1 MKDSILFQ
9 AFVFLSAAVVAV
21 PLSKRLGFGSVL
33 GYLIAGICIGPAAL
47 NLVGSPKQV
56 EHFAEFG
63 VVLMLFLIG
72 IELRPSLL
80 WRLRVPILGLG
91 GLQVSG
97 VAVLVFAIAIG
108 FGIAWKSA
116 IAVGLILAMSS
127 TAIVLQSLAERGE
140 LKLSAGQSCFSV
152 LLFQDIAVIP
162 ILALLPL
169 LGTNAVEQHGLISHL
184 PAWQRALATLG
195 AVSFIVFAGR
205 ILLRHV
211 FRYVAATRLREV
223 FTELTLLLMVAVT
236 LLMESVGLSAA
247 LGAFLGGVLLA
258 DSEYRHQIEADL
270 DPFKGV
276 LLGLFFTAVG
286 AGIDFALVAKNPGL
300 ILGLV
305 GGLIAL
311 KFAVQLFLGRMFKL
325 DCGQSMLFAVALAQG
340 GEFCFV
346 LFNFAQ
352 SAGVLSGEIT
362 KPLTAVVALTMAIT
376 PLMFVLNDRVL
387 QPWFGNC
394 KKSGAEREPD
404 QIPDEENEVIL
415 AGFGRFGH
423 IVGRLLRANG
433 IGCTVLEN
441 DPEQIDLLARFG
453 LKSYYGDATRPEL
466 LAAAGAAKA
475 KVFISTIAD
484 PEKSIRLV
492 HAVQQEFPHLRIFAR
507 AVSRQ
512 HAYDLLRAGVDHVY
526 RETLASALDL
536 GVAALRDLGF
546 RGVQAVRA
554 ARLFKEH
561 DEASLRDLAVHTGDE
576 KSYVRRA
583 RQHMENLERVL
594 EADRKRDANP
604 PDDAAWEI
612 GTAEE
617 EQRRKAGEERAQ

>member
-1 MKDSILFQ
+1 MKDSFLFQ
-9 AFVFLSAAVVAV
+9 AFVFLAAAVIAV
-21 PLSKRLGFGSVL
+21 PIAKRLGFGSVL

-47 NLVGSPKQV
+47 NLVGSPKNV

-80 WRLRVPILGLG
+80 WRLRIPILGLG

-97 VAVLVFAIAIG
+97 VAVLLFVLAIIAG
-108 FGIAWKSA
+108 LAWKSA
-116 IAVGLILAMSS
+116 LAVGLILAMSS

-140 LKLSAGQSCFSV
+140 LKLNAGQSAFSV

-169 LGTNAVEQHGLISHL
+169 LGTNAVESHGLIAHL
-184 PAWQRALATLG
+184 PGWQRALATLG
-195 AVSFIVFAGR
+195 AVAFIVFAGR

-223 FTELTLLLMVAVT
+223 FTELTLLLMVGIT
-236 LLMESVGLSAA
+236 LIMEAVGLSAA

-270 DPFKGV
+270 DPFKGI

-286 AGIDFALVAKNPGL
+286 AGIDFALVAAKPGL

-305 GGLIAL
+305 AGLIAV
-311 KFAVQLFLGRMFKL
+311 KFTVQLVLGRIFKL
-325 DCGQSMLFAVALAQG
+325 DCGQSILFAVALAQG

-346 LFNFAQ
+346 IFNFAQ
-352 SAGVLSGEIT
+352 SVGALSSDVT
-362 KPLTAVVALTMAIT
+362 KPLTAVVALTMAMT
-376 PLMFVLNDRVL
+376 PLLFVLNDRVL

-394 KKSGAEREPD
+394 PKTAKPEREAD
-404 QIPDEENEVIL
+404 EIPDEDNPVIL

-441 DPEQIDLLARFG
+441 DAEQIELLARFG
-453 LKSYYGDATRPEL
+453 LKSHFGDATRPEL

-475 KVFISTIAD
+475 KIFISTIAD
-484 PEKSIRLV
+484 PEKSIKLV
-492 HAVQQEFPHLRIFAR
+492 QLVQREFPHLHIFAR

-512 HAYDLLRAGVDHVY
+512 HGYDLLRAGVDNVF

-536 GVAALRDLGF
+536 GVAAMRDLGF
-546 RGVQAVRA
+546 RGVQALRA
-554 ARLFKEH
+554 ARIFKQL
-561 DEASLRDLAVHTGDE
+561 DEASMRELAPISEDEVGHT
-576 KSYVRRA
+576 RRA
-583 RQHMENLERVL
+583 RQHIENLERVL
-594 EADRKRDANP
+594 RADRKRDTLP
-604 PDDAAWEI
+604 PEDAAWEI
-612 GTAEE
+612 GEAEE
-617 EQRRKAGEERAQ
+617 KRRLEEEAAKK